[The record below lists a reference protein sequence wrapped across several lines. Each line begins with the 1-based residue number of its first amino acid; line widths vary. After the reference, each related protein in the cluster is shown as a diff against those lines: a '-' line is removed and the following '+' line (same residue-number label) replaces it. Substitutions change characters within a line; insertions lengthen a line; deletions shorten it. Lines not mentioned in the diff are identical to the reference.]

1 MEGHAL
7 DEACEDL
14 SCGLDAG
21 AHGHRRSIGRQPPA
35 LPMVLRICPAHGL
48 GRSMQRDVS
57 DGVRHM
63 LGRIP
68 QWLRVQL
75 SSSDAMLRER
85 AEDALSA
92 MIVAALAEPVAAPEP
107 VPPSART
114 SMKGLTTDSTG
125 I

>member
-1 MEGHAL
+1 
-7 DEACEDL
+7 
-14 SCGLDAG
+14 
-21 AHGHRRSIGRQPPA
+21 
-35 LPMVLRICPAHGL
+35 MVLVDP
-48 GRSMQRDVS
+48 MQRDVS

-68 QWLRVQL
+68 QWLRVEL

-92 MIVAALAEPVAAPEP
+92 MIVAALAEPVAAVEP
-107 VPPSART
+107 VLPSAPSSIT
-114 SMKGLTTDSTG
+114 GLTTDSTG

>member
-1 MEGHAL
+1 
-7 DEACEDL
+7 
-14 SCGLDAG
+14 
-21 AHGHRRSIGRQPPA
+21 
-35 LPMVLRICPAHGL
+35 MVLVDP
-48 GRSMQRDVS
+48 MQRDVS

-68 QWLRVQL
+68 QWLRVDL

-92 MIVAALAEPVAAPEP
+92 MIVAALAEPVAAAEP
-107 VPPSART
+107 VLPSAPS

>member
-1 MEGHAL
+1 
-7 DEACEDL
+7 
-14 SCGLDAG
+14 
-21 AHGHRRSIGRQPPA
+21 
-35 LPMVLRICPAHGL
+35 MVLVHP
-48 GRSMQRDVS
+48 MQKNVP

-68 QWLRVQL
+68 QWLRVEL

-92 MIVAALAEPVAAPEP
+92 MIVAALAEPVAAAKPA
-107 VPPSART
+107 PPSAPSSKT
-114 SMKGLTTDSTG
+114 GLTPDSTG

>member
-1 MEGHAL
+1 MAL
-7 DEACEDL
+7 IDL
-14 SCGLDAG
+14 
-21 AHGHRRSIGRQPPA
+21 
-35 LPMVLRICPAHGL
+35 
-48 GRSMQRDVS
+48 MQRDIS

-85 AEDALSA
+85 AEDVLSA
-92 MIVAALAEPVAAPEP
+92 MIVAALAEPVAATEP
-107 VPPSART
+107 VPPSVRT
-114 SMKGLTTDSTG
+114 SMKGLTTGSTG